1 MEESYDVI
9 VLGLGAAG
17 MAAAISAAESG
28 LRPLVVEKATSQSLA
43 PNALMS
49 GGKVMV
55 ARDASEAAAYLTRC
69 AGDPETH
76 AVNSAWASAAEGLW
90 ERLTR
95 WSRVELVASDE
106 AEHAEIEGSSSVH
119 AVIPGSGGTEAG
131 RDSGRGRQI
140 IRGLLAEVERLGIEV
155 RYGTTARRLI
165 SDGSGRVVG
174 AELVAAA
181 AERQSVPSRSVHAG
195 GVILATG
202 GFGASA
208 GLRRTFLGSDKI
220 RFYGSPHSTGDGL
233 ALAQQAGAGLRNM
246 TGFIGRG
253 IGSFPDRDGGE
264 LSFMMF
270 LDSGG
275 YVLVDQAGN
284 RFANE
289 DEQADLRHDFFR
301 QLMNFD
307 AATAS
312 FSRMPCFWIFDQRR
326 LEAGPLT
333 NNGVG
338 LGAAGIYAWS
348 PDNSEEIARGWIT
361 EADSIPDLAARLPI
375 SDPENLVATISAY
388 NASCLG
394 GSPDP
399 FGRSPNRMV
408 PIDRPPFYAVPLYP
422 GGSHTVGGPLRD
434 AAARVLDADGGVIP
448 GLFSAGELGSVITG
462 LYPAPGAALSEA
474 FCFGAIAAQSVA
486 SELQP

>member
-1 MEESYDVI
+1 MDESYDVV

-17 MAAAISAAESG
+17 IAAAISAAESG
-28 LRPLVVEKATSQSLA
+28 LRPLVVEKATLQSFA

-55 ARDASEAAAYLTRC
+55 ARDVPAAAAYLTRC
-69 AGDPETH
+69 AGDSETH
-76 AVNSAWASAAEGLW
+76 AVNSAWASAAESLW

-95 WSRVELVASDE
+95 WSGVKLVASDE

-119 AVIPGSGGTEAG
+119 AIIPGSGGNEAG

-140 IRGLLAEVERLGIEV
+140 IRGLLAEVERLGIDV
-155 RYGTTARRLI
+155 HYGTTARRLL
-165 SDGSGRVVG
+165 SDGSGRIVG

-181 AERQSVPSRSVHAG
+181 AKRQSAPSRSVHAG
-195 GVILATG
+195 GVIISTG

-208 GLRRTFLGSDKI
+208 GLRRAFLGSDRI

-253 IGSFPDRDGGE
+253 IGSFLDRDGGE
-264 LSFMMF
+264 LNFMMF
-270 LDSGG
+270 LDPGG
-275 YVLVDQAGN
+275 YVLADQAGN

-307 AATAS
+307 AGTARL
-312 FSRMPCFWIFDQRR
+312 SRMPCFWIFDRRR
-326 LEAGPLT
+326 LDAGPLT

-338 LGAAGIYAWS
+338 LGAAGMYAWS

-361 EADSIPDLAARLPI
+361 TADSIADLAARLPI
-375 SDPENLVATISAY
+375 SDSENLVTTISAY
-388 NASCLG
+388 NASCSA
-394 GSPDP
+394 GSADP
-399 FGRSPNRMV
+399 FGRSPARMV
-408 PIDRPPFYAVPLYP
+408 PIDNPPFYGVPLYP
-422 GGSHTVGGPLRD
+422 GGSHTVGGPMRD
-434 AAARVLDADGGVIP
+434 AAARVLDAHGDIIP

-474 FCFGAIAAQSVA
+474 FCFGAIAAQSVS
-486 SELQP
+486 SELRP